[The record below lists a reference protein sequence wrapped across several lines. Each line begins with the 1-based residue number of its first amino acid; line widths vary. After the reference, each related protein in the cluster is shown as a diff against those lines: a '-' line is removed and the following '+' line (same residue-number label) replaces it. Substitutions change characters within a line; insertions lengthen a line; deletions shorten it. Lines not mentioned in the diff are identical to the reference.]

1 MAREGDKWRVVK
13 GDCLWN
19 IAKSVY
25 NNPYKWT
32 QIADAN
38 GIAKSGKNK
47 ALIFPGQL
55 LKLPG
60 ITAGTS
66 GGGGGST
73 NPSTTPPPSNKVT
86 IDWWALDS
94 GEERNMFCAWSHT
107 KDHTDH
113 YEIKWWYGTGQG
125 PEWRFGGEST
135 VSYNADKQYALTGV
149 SDSAKKVK
157 LSIKPISAIKDQQKG
172 TYWWTDGVANEV
184 TYDYSNNPPKKP
196 DNPEVTYSNSKLTI
210 SISNIDKTELNCDSI
225 EFAIY
230 KDNTLKYKTG
240 TATIN
245 AETNYVE
252 WICDVDNGHT
262 YTVRCRAVRDGN
274 IYGEWT
280 EFSTPLES
288 IPDAPEKI
296 ISIRPQIIS
305 EQASR
310 QYGVYLEWSSVST
323 ADHYTIQWTTN
334 PELFDTG
341 QVESM
346 DTDTEQGNKAIITNI
361 EIGHRYYFRVRTVND
376 AGNSA
381 WCPIDSVVLGQKPSP
396 PTTWSNTSN
405 GVIGE
410 NINLYWVHNAT
421 DGSLERYAR
430 LYMEIRDSAHPEL
443 QPTIIQKVIENTKDP
458 DDPNQVGSYTINTTD
473 PEYSFVQQGFVIK
486 WKVQTCGVID
496 EYSDWSVEREINV
509 YQQPQITLDLKNQN
523 DESINQVT
531 EFPFYITATSTPRAQ
546 TPISYYIEIISNEK
560 YETVDSVGKA
570 KVVDIG
576 DKIYQRYYDP
586 NSANDPWD
594 FLIEMTPGNID
605 LKNDVSYTLNGTVAM
620 NSSLSAT
627 SSLDFTVYWNDYFFD
642 IYGDVKFN
650 KETLEADIQ
659 PYCNEFEDDPVTGEP
674 VPVLTQD
681 CYLSVYRREYDGSFT
696 LIADNIENSRD
707 TYVTDPHPA
716 LDYAR
721 YRVTAKSTITGT
733 ISYGD
738 IDALKVGEPYVVI
751 QWAEEWSSF
760 KASEDSEG
768 TIEPTWSGSMIKIPY
783 NVDTTESVNP
793 DVTMIEYV
801 GRQHPVSYYGTHL
814 GETAIWNVAIP
825 ADDKD
830 TIYALRRLQKWM
842 GDVYVREPS
851 GVGYWANITVSFNI
865 THNEVTIPVTFNIK
879 RVEGGI

>member
-25 NNPYKWT
+25 GDPYKWT

-47 ALIFPGQL
+47 GLIFPGNL

-73 NPSTTPPPSNKVT
+73 KPSTTPASSNKVT

-94 GEERNMFCAWSHT
+94 GEDRNMFCTWSHT
-107 KDHTDH
+107 KDKTDH
-113 YEIKWWYGTGQG
+113 YEIKWYYGTGQG
-125 PEWRFGGEST
+125 PEWRYGGDAS
-135 VSYNADKQYALTGV
+135 VAYDAVKQYALTSV
-149 SDSAKKVK
+149 SASAKKVK
-157 LSIKPISAIKDQQKG
+157 LSIKPISQ
-172 TYWWTDGVANEV
+172 TYEKNNKTVYYWTDGVAV
-184 TYDYSNNPPKKP
+184 DSIYDYSNNPPGKP
-196 DNPEVTYSNSKLTI
+196 DNPTVEYENGKLTI
-210 SISNIDKTELNCDSI
+210 SISNINPTELNCKSI
-225 EFAIY
+225 EFAVY
-230 KDNTLKYKTG
+230 QDNSLKYKTG
-240 TATIN
+240 NATIN
-245 AETNYVE
+245 SETNYVE
-252 WICDVDNGHT
+252 WICDVDNGHK
-262 YTVRCRAVRDGN
+262 YTVRCRAVRDGV
-274 IYGEWT
+274 YGDWT
-280 EFSTPLES
+280 DFSEQIES
-288 IPDAPEKI
+288 VPDAPEKI

-310 QYGVYLEWSSVST
+310 QYGVYLEWSIVQT

-346 DTDTEQGNKAIITNI
+346 DTDPEQGNKALITNI
-361 EIGHRYYFRVRTVND
+361 EIGHRYYFRVRAVND
-376 AGNSA
+376 AGNST
-381 WCPIDSVVLGQKPSP
+381 WTPIESVVLGQKPAA

-405 GVIGE
+405 GIIGE
-410 NINLYWVHNAT
+410 NIILYWVHNAT

-443 QPTIIQKVIENTKDP
+443 QPSIIQKVIENQKDP
-458 DDPNQVGSYTINTTD
+458 DDPNQVNSYTINTND

-496 EYSDWSVEREINV
+496 EYSDYSVEREINV
-509 YQQPQITLDLKNQN
+509 YQQPTLTLDLKNQN

-531 EFPFYITATSTPRAQ
+531 EFPFYITATSSPRAQ
-546 TPISYYIEIISNEK
+546 TPISYYVEIVSNEK
-560 YETVDSVGKA
+560 YETVDAVGKV
-570 KVVDIG
+570 KIVNIG
-576 DKIYQRYYDP
+576 DKVYQKYYDP
-586 NSANDPWD
+586 NNVQDPWN
-594 FLIEMTPGNID
+594 FIIEMTPGNVD
-605 LKNDVSYTLNGTVAM
+605 LKNDISYTLNGTVAM
-620 NSSLSAT
+620 NSSLSA
-627 SSLDFTVYWNDYFFD
+627 SYSMDFTVFWSDYYFD
-642 IYGDVKFN
+642 VYGTVEFN
-650 KETLEADIQ
+650 KETLEANIQ
-659 PYCNEFEDDPVTGEP
+659 PYCNEFDNDPITGEP
-674 VPVLTQD
+674 VPTLVQD
-681 CYLSVYRREYDGSFT
+681 CYLSVYRREYDGTFT
-696 LIADNIENSRD
+696 LIASNIENSRD
-707 TYVTDPHPA
+707 IYVTDPHPA

-721 YRVTAKSTITGT
+721 YRVTATSTVTGT

-760 KASEDSEG
+760 KSDDETG
-768 TIEPTWSGSMIKIPY
+768 MVEPTWSGSMVKIPY
-783 NVDTTESVNP
+783 NVDTSESVTP
-793 DVTMIEYV
+793 DVTLIEYV

-814 GETAIWNVAIP
+814 GESATWNVDIP
-825 ADDKD
+825 ADDKE
-830 TIYALRRLQKWM
+830 TLYGLRRLQKWM

-865 THNEVTIPVTFNIK
+865 THNEVVIPVTFNIK